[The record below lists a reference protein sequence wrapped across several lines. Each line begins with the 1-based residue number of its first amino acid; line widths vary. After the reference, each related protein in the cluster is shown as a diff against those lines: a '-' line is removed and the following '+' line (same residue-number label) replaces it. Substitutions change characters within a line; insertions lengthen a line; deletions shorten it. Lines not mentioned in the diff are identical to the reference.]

1 MEKFEFKGTFYFHVP
16 VDQLR
21 ADWPLDFPLYAY
33 MKANANMVL
42 CYSEKRTPASR
53 DLDRY
58 KAKGLKSFACPIDF
72 HPKWLG
78 YLQRISQSNL
88 PKLTPDSVKQA
99 LRKMPTT
106 TAEKAEE
113 MTKIGGRMMDI
124 MVNFADGKP
133 EDKWLSFQECQ
144 VIADTIVEIGIQTHK
159 MKTIYEDLLMF
170 QQSKVEH
177 SACVATL
184 TVVFGLI
191 MGYNDERELAELS
204 FSGLLHDVGHSLL
217 PPSIVTK
224 AISALSPEEFKLYRE
239 HTIEGAQLLEEF
251 GSELPAITRKIVMQ
265 HHERF
270 DGTGFPKGLRGFEID
285 ELVQVVLLADIVAD
299 LIRGQLTG
307 KELDPA
313 EAFDLLSEEMKQ
325 RGQQYVNSHLFESIL
340 QAVRKSK
347 AQSLQNVPK
356 AVA

>member
-1 MEKFEFKGTFYFHVP
+1 MEKFEFNQTYYFNVSIH
-16 VDQLR
+16 QLK
-21 ADWPLDFPLYAY
+21 ADEPLNFPLYAY
-33 MKANANMVL
+33 MKVNANMVL
-42 CYSEKRTPASR
+42 CYSEKRTPTQR

-58 KAKGLKSFACPIDF
+58 KSKGLQHFACPVDF
-72 HPKWLG
+72 HSHWLA
-78 YLQRISQSNL
+78 YLNRNNQAPQK
-88 PKLTPDSVKQA
+88 PLTAEAVKAA
-99 LRKMPTT
+99 LREPIASQAAK
-106 TAEKAEE
+106 KEE
-113 MTKIGGRMMDI
+113 MVKIGHRMMNV
-124 MVNFADGKP
+124 MVNFANGKP

-159 MKTIYEDLLMF
+159 MKTLYEDLLMF
-170 QQSKVEH
+170 QQSKIDH
-177 SACVATL
+177 TACVSTL

-191 MGYNDERELAELS
+191 VGYTDEKVLAELA

-217 PPSIVTK
+217 PPAIVAK
-224 AISALSPEEFKLYRE
+224 PISSLTPEEFKLYRE

-251 GSELPAITRKIVMQ
+251 GSELPALTREIVMK

-270 DGTGFPKGLRGFEID
+270 DGNGFPKSLRGFEID
-285 ELVQVVLLADIVAD
+285 ELVQVALLADIVGD

-313 EAFDLLSEEMKQ
+313 EAFEQLDAEMK
-325 RGQQYVNSHLFESIL
+325 RKGQQYVNSHLFESIA

-347 AQSLQNVPK
+347 AQNQIAAK